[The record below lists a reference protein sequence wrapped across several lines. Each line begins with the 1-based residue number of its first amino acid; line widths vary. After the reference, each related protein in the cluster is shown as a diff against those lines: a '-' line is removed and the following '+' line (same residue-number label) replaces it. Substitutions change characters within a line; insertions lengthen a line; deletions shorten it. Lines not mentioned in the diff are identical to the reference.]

1 MLMVTIIKF
10 IMLIDDI
17 NELNDVYVG
26 EVGLWLLALFYAVV
40 RVRVFVL

>member
-1 MLMVTIIKF
+1 
-10 IMLIDDI
+10 MLIDDI

-26 EVGLWLLALFYAVV
+26 GVGLWLLALFYAVV